1 MWCGWLP
8 RETWPEAPDL
18 PKYPIDGEVQCPPV
32 CPGWLQRQPLVV
44 ETAQAWRAFDKGCLG
59 DAFPDAP
66 SVLIEAV
73 FTMDAEVSRHQA
85 DQHKQA
91 QHENPT
97 S

>member
-1 MWCGWLP
+1 MRCGWLP
-8 RETWPEAPDL
+8 REPRPAVPDL
-18 PKYPIDGEVQCPPV
+18 PQHATDGKPEHPPG
-32 CPGWLQRQPLVV
+32 CPGRPQRQPLVV

-73 FTMDAEVSRHQA
+73 FMMDAEVSRHQA
-85 DQHKQA
+85 EQHKQS

-97 S
+97 P

>member
-1 MWCGWLP
+1 MRCGWLP
-8 RETWPEAPDL
+8 RESWPEVPDL
-18 PKYPIDGEVQCPPV
+18 PKYPIDGKLEHPPV

-73 FTMDAEVSRHQA
+73 FMMDAEVSRHQA
-85 DQHKQA
+85 EQHKQS

-97 S
+97 P